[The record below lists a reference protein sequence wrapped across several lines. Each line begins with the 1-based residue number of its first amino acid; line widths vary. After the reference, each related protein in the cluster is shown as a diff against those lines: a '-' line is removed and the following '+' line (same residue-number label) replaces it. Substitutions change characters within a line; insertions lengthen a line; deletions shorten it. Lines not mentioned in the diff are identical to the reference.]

1 MSAAGRPSPR
11 RRWPD
16 GLRWAVCF
24 VIVLGVHATAA
35 ATLLTRWEPDDE
47 PVAGGPAILIDLAP
61 VAAAP
66 EAPPNEAAP
75 GPQQMQAAQPSVTEP
90 VDRPEPEKP
99 QVTAAVTPTEEP
111 PVEKTEPP
119 TPPVETPPLPETPPA
134 VADVVLPPPRPPQRA
149 AEQKQRRHQR
159 RLADLDS
166 APPKVERRS
175 PHAVAPAPGAA
186 SRNPSAVPNW
196 KSELV
201 ARLQRYKRYPSEAQ
215 ARGEQ
220 GVAHLAFSVDRNGG
234 VHNAHIVRSS
244 GSSLLDHATLDLIA
258 RAAPLPA
265 PPPEVRGAQI
275 SIVVPI
281 NYNLRAVR

>member
-1 MSAAGRPSPR
+1 MSAARHPSPR
-11 RRWPD
+11 RLWRD
-16 GLRWAVCF
+16 GLRWAACF

-35 ATLLTRWEPDDE
+35 ATLLTHWEPADE

-66 EAPPNEAAP
+66 EAPPSEAAP
-75 GPQQMQAAQPSVTEP
+75 GPQQVQAAQQPVAEP
-90 VDRPEPEKP
+90 VDRPEPDKP
-99 QVTAAVTPTEEP
+99 QVTAAVTPPEEP

-119 TPPVETPPLPETPPA
+119 TPPVETPPLPETPSA

-149 AEQKQRRHQR
+149 AQPKHQR
-159 RLADLDS
+159 RLADLNS
-166 APPKVERRS
+166 APPKVEHRS
-175 PHAVAPAPGAA
+175 AHAVAPAPGAA
-186 SRNPSAVPNW
+186 THNPNAVPNW

-201 ARLQRYKRYPSEAQ
+201 ARLQRYKRYPGEAQ

-220 GVAHLAFSVDRNGG
+220 GVAQLAFSVDRNGG
-234 VHNAHIVRSS
+234 VHNARIVRSS
-244 GSSLLDHATLDLIA
+244 GSSLLDRATLDLIA

-265 PPPEVRGAQI
+265 PPPEMRGAQI

-281 NYNLRAVR
+281 NYNLRAAR